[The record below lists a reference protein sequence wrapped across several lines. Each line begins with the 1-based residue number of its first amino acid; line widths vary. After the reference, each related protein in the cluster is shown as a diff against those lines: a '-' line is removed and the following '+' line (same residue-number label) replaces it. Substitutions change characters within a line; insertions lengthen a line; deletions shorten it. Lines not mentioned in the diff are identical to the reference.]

1 MTSTADFISPIG
13 WFSAP
18 VEQRLGLRPF
28 SSVIVLRTAVSKV
41 GKVALVVDEH
51 RTVREKVE
59 PAVPGVAGS
68 SA

>member
-51 RTVREKVE
+51 RTVR
-59 PAVPGVAGS
+59 
-68 SA
+68 